1 MRLRFTVI
9 AVLFVAEQASLINGH
24 SRFFLKAI
32 TDASA
37 AAAAAALL
45 PSQPHVDE
53 TVRRAADVVLA
64 RALDSSPSIGVATPA
79 DISAS
84 TISARSDDS
93 VTWEKETESACQN
106 ALSKVSLSSISPSGM
121 TACYNIRYFDNSTGV
136 FQSELRFYRMA
147 PPAGNWTMLD
157 SKRMSIGISCKGASL
172 AQGNPD
178 MRKRDGS
185 DGGAFKAPRRNR
197 PTRRSNTST
206 PQTLQVLQFVGK
218 LRDGQKGISK
228 DR

>member
-1 MRLRFTVI
+1 MRLRFAVV

-32 TDASA
+32 TDAST
-37 AAAAAALL
+37 ALL

-64 RALDSSPSIGVATPA
+64 RALDSSPSIAVATPA
-79 DISAS
+79 VSPSIISS
-84 TISARSDDS
+84 RSDDS
-93 VTWEKETESACQN
+93 GTWEKETESACQN
-106 ALSKVSLSSISPSGM
+106 ALSKVSMSSISPSGM

-136 FQSELRFYRMA
+136 FQSELRFYRVA

-172 AQGNPD
+172 AQGNPG
-178 MRKRDGS
+178 MRKRDGRE
-185 DGGAFKAPRRNR
+185 GHVLKAPRRNR
-197 PTRRSNTST
+197 SARRAISSS

-218 LRDGQKGISK
+218 LHDGQTGTTN

>member
-1 MRLRFTVI
+1 MRLRFAVV
-9 AVLFVAEQASLINGH
+9 AVLFVVGQASLINGH

-32 TDASA
+32 TDASTT
-37 AAAAAALL
+37 ALL
-45 PSQPHVDE
+45 PSQPHIEE

-64 RALDSSPSIGVATPA
+64 RALDSSSNIAVAIPA
-79 DISAS
+79 VSPS

-93 VTWEKETESACQN
+93 GTTWEKETESACQN
-106 ALSKVSLSSISPSGM
+106 ALSKVSMSSISPSGM

-147 PPAGNWTMLD
+147 PPAGNWTTLD

-172 AQGNPD
+172 AQGNPG
-178 MRKRDGS
+178 MRKRDS
-185 DGGAFKAPRRNR
+185 GGGRALKTPRRNR
-197 PTRRSNTST
+197 STRRSNTST

-218 LRDGQKGISK
+218 LHDGQKGATN

>member
-1 MRLRFTVI
+1 MRLRFAVVI
-9 AVLFVAEQASLINGH
+9 AILFVAGQVSLIDGH

-32 TDASA
+32 TDASS
-37 AAAAAALL
+37 AAALL
-45 PSQPHVDE
+45 PSQPHVEE

-64 RALDSSPSIGVATPA
+64 RALDSSPSKVGATPA
-79 DISAS
+79 VSPS

-93 VTWEKETESACQN
+93 VTWEEETESACRT
-106 ALSKVSLSSISPSGM
+106 ALSKVSMSSISPSGM
-121 TACYNIRYFDNSTGV
+121 TACYNIRYFDNSTGA

-178 MRKRDGS
+178 MRKRDGR
-185 DGGAFKAPRRNR
+185 DGRALKAPRRNR
-197 PTRRSNTST
+197 LTRRSNTST

-218 LRDGQKGISK
+218 LHDGLKGITN